1 MVSQR
6 QIRLHFR
13 RKNQGTHLCQAWE
26 KISNDVVIHSFD
38 VCSIATDNAEKIS
51 CRRSELTDTFAEES
65 NANIN
70 DINNDDEIDVL

>member
-1 MVSQR
+1 M
-6 QIRLHFR
+6 
-13 RKNQGTHLCQAWE
+13 
-26 KISNDVVIHSFD
+26 IHSFD
-38 VCSIATDNAEKIS
+38 VCSIATDNAEKIA